1 MGSNPTVTA
10 SVEAPRSLVN
20 TGIAGLALVAFT
32 YYPDKHLDEPGYTI
46 DEDLEWCAESM
57 TALPIETQ
65 QQLMAEI
72 RMLVLEPTRDRQA
85 FIKQILSLAESD
97 IAGAADHQRS
107 AGRS

>member
-1 MGSNPTVTA
+1 
-10 SVEAPRSLVN
+10 
-20 TGIAGLALVAFT
+20 
-32 YYPDKHLDEPGYTI
+32 
-46 DEDLEWCAESM
+46 M

-97 IAGAADHQRS
+97 ISGAADHQRS